1 MKPNLLEQLIKK
13 ALLEQAEKTV
23 IINPMSKSERNDVI
37 AAGGIT
43 GFTITMKYR
52 GQAPSMESIL
62 PRLKNQIA
70 ANSQIG
76 ANSSYDVAD
85 KSDNVT
91 SRYMYVIG
99 DDIAKSKRILKMNV
113 WVLLYSPL
121 YQLATQI
128 DRLKKNNRYQEQLTG
143 VIEWYAGSIPVY
155 TYNDAA
161 KWIAILKTQSSNLK
175 LELRDNQLKKK
186 IAFPNLATI
195 NKQELDQEKISGE
208 TKIVTIDNT
217 NRQEYDDTSFTG
229 TAEISY
235 DAYGKR
241 KLTRINGSHP
251 VRRES
256 DGMRGIYTGE
266 FVNGMPSNGKVVWND
281 GEVWEGEM
289 SSTAELGPNTG
300 NVVGY
305 NFVKSKNTKV
315 SNSKQTS
322 TDQVSPDSETSNE
335 NDVITYPYTT
345 KKGELIY
352 TRSDSD
358 PWVYANVDNE
368 WLTAKKSEFE
378 SNINGGPDPKF
389 LEIKNKTAISTLNKL
404 ANITPITAKEKTNIK
419 PAEKI
424 VEPAEKI
431 VNPADKDTLMEDFN
445 KCLAIAK
452 DLRLVTTL
460 APEKYFKKYKSI
472 TNDDEVGA
480 SKFFADAWNKAW
492 GNDLKKLR
500 ASNNIEIAKNS
511 VRINDTAT
519 SVYNAI
525 KDGYTYKKTISIVNP
540 ENKKVT
546 NFIINWRYM

>member
-23 IINPMSKSERNDVI
+23 IIRPMSKSERNDVI

-62 PRLKNQIA
+62 PRLQNQIA

-76 ANSSYDVAD
+76 QNSSYDVAD
-85 KSDNVT
+85 KSSDASSRT

-186 IAFPNLATI
+186 IAFPNLTTI

-217 NRQEYDDTSFTG
+217 NRKEYDSTSFTG

-235 DAYGKR
+235 DVYGNR
-241 KLTRINGSHP
+241 KLTYINGSVR

-256 DGMRGIYTGE
+256 DGIRGIYNGE
-266 FVNGMPSNGKVVWND
+266 FKNGMPSNGKVVWND

-289 SSTAELGPNTG
+289 SSTARLDPDTG
-300 NVVGY
+300 NVASY
-305 NFVKSKNTKV
+305 NFTKSKNTIV

-322 TDQVSPDSETSNE
+322 TDQVSLDSETSDE
-335 NDVITYPYTT
+335 NGVIIYPYTT
-345 KKGELIY
+345 KRGDRIY
-352 TRSDSD
+352 TMSDSD
-358 PWVYANVDNE
+358 PWVYAKVDNE

-378 SNINGGPDPKF
+378 SSINGAPDPKV
-389 LEIKNKTAISTLNKL
+389 
-404 ANITPITAKEKTNIK
+404 ITIPKTNT
-419 PAEKI
+419 A
-424 VEPAEKI
+424 VY
-431 VNPADKDTLMEDFN
+431 
-445 KCLAIAK
+445 AK
-452 DLRLVTTL
+452 LDALV
-460 APEKYFKKYKSI
+460 K
-472 TNDDEVGA
+472 
-480 SKFFADAWNKAW
+480 
-492 GNDLKKLR
+492 
-500 ASNNIEIAKNS
+500 
-511 VRINDTAT
+511 
-519 SVYNAI
+519 
-525 KDGYTYKKTISIVNP
+525 
-540 ENKKVT
+540 
-546 NFIINWRYM
+546 

>member
-23 IINPMSKSERNDVI
+23 IIRPMSKSERNDVI

-62 PRLKNQIA
+62 PRLQNQIA
-70 ANSQIG
+70 AMSQIG

-85 KSDNVT
+85 KSSDATSRT

-128 DRLKKNNRYQEQLTG
+128 DRLKKNNRYQKQLTG
-143 VIEWYAGSIPVY
+143 VVEWYAGSIPVY

-217 NRQEYDDTSFTG
+217 NRKEYDDTFFTG

-241 KLTRINGSHP
+241 KLTPIKGSHR
-251 VRRES
+251 VSRES
-256 DGMRGIYTGE
+256 DGIPGIYTGE
-266 FVNGMPSNGKVVWND
+266 FVNGMPSNGKAVWND

-289 SSTAELGPNTG
+289 SSNGIIDPDTG
-300 NVVGY
+300 NIAR
-305 NFVKSKNTKV
+305 FSFTKSKNTTV

-322 TDQVSPDSETSNE
+322 IDQVSPDSETSDE

-345 KKGELIY
+345 KRGDRIY
-352 TRSDSD
+352 TMSDSD
-358 PWVYANVDNE
+358 PWVYAKVDNE

-378 SNINGGPDPKF
+378 SSINGAPDPKV
-389 LEIKNKTAISTLNKL
+389 
-404 ANITPITAKEKTNIK
+404 ITIPKTNT
-419 PAEKI
+419 A
-424 VEPAEKI
+424 AY
-431 VNPADKDTLMEDFN
+431 
-445 KCLAIAK
+445 AK
-452 DLRLVTTL
+452 LDALV
-460 APEKYFKKYKSI
+460 K
-472 TNDDEVGA
+472 
-480 SKFFADAWNKAW
+480 
-492 GNDLKKLR
+492 
-500 ASNNIEIAKNS
+500 
-511 VRINDTAT
+511 
-519 SVYNAI
+519 
-525 KDGYTYKKTISIVNP
+525 
-540 ENKKVT
+540 
-546 NFIINWRYM
+546 